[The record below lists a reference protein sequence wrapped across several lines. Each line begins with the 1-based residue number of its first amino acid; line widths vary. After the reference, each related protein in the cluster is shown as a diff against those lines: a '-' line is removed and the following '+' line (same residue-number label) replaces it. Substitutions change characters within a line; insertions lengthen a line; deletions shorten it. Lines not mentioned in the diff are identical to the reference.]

1 MKKFDITGNEN
12 REEALYQLLQNAD
25 YSHPSTR
32 ERAME
37 LMDGMSDEEVIA
49 ALKRHN
55 ENVTFAT
62 KDTKDMDPKKAVL
75 AVISISASE
84 DYAFKYIMDDTSI
97 LMNFLTEA
105 TGRKVKS
112 VTVLRSGVR
121 KGNPEEKGARF
132 DLRVEFEDEK
142 EKKEESEPQERKKDG
157 PKSEAQI
164 EMSNTNTL
172 TVGMYRSVGYMAHMV
187 TEYQPKGSKAEE
199 LEKIKDFYSI
209 VIGPFKNEHE
219 EDAWAT
225 YSVRNDDYP
234 EEKASH
240 IPLHYGFLAKNAADL
255 IEQRDPDPNHW
266 TPMERYAYYF
276 KYSNTPEKRDMI
288 KLIEEGEVFMAVKEK
303 LNEFTRSSNEIMDAI
318 GDYWDHYEY
327 EKDQAEKEQFR
338 VERDDA
344 LKLVEEQKTVIAEKD
359 SVITDQKAVIAE
371 KDTVITDQ
379 NAALAEKDT
388 ALAESNL
395 NTQIILMRYQDN
407 MADEEIAEALSITVE
422 RVEKAFQKR

>member
-1 MKKFDITGNEN
+1 MKKMKTTNNEN

-37 LMDGMSDEEVIA
+37 LMDEMSDEEVTA
-49 ALKRHN
+49 ALKRYN
-55 ENVTFAT
+55 ENVNF
-62 KDTKDMDPKKAVL
+62 DTDDMKDMDPRRAVRAL
-75 AVISISASE
+75 ISISASE
-84 DYAFKYIMDDTSI
+84 DYAFKYIMNEI
-97 LMNFLTEA
+97 PIVKNFLKEA
-105 TGRKVKS
+105 TGRKITKVEILNSEVYKS
-112 VTVLRSGVR
+112 T
-121 KGNPEEKGARF
+121 PEDKGARF
-132 DLRVEFEDEK
+132 DMRVEYEEEEDEP
-142 EKKEESEPQERKKDG
+142 EESEPKEKKT
-157 PKSEAQI
+157 SEAQV

-172 TVGMYRSVGYMAHMV
+172 AVGMYRSMGYMAHMIM
-187 TEYQPKGSKAEE
+187 EYQPKGSSAED
-199 LEKIKDFYSI
+199 LAKIKNFYSI
-209 VIGPFKNEHE
+209 MIGPFQNEHE
-219 EDAWAT
+219 EAAYAT

-234 EEKASH
+234 GEPAPH

-255 IEQRDPDPNHW
+255 IEERDPDPNHW

-276 KYSNTPEKRDMI
+276 KYSNNPEKRDMI
-288 KLIEEGEVFMAVKEK
+288 KMIEEGEVFMAVKEK
-303 LNEFTRSSNEIMDAI
+303 LNEFTRSSDEIMKAI

-359 SVITDQKAVIAE
+359 TVITDQKAVIAE